1 MRRIGIIIVAFGLLA
16 AACGS
21 ATDGAREAPSLS
33 ESTPAGDDTNVD
45 TGTAIGGGDDVK
57 DDPGVQDPGALE
69 PADDVTPLDPGTA
82 DPARPRPEPEDDPAP
97 APESATLP
105 SDDDPLVAAAR
116 ADLSTV
122 AGVDPD
128 DIELISVEPV
138 TWRNGALGCPQE
150 GFSYT
155 QALVPGHRIVLRAG
169 ATDYHYHNAGTEKPF
184 LCENPIGEPLPP
196 ENGGDA

>member
-45 TGTAIGGGDDVK
+45 TGTAIGGGDDV
-57 DDPGVQDPGALE
+57 
-69 PADDVTPLDPGTA
+69 TPLDPGTA
-82 DPARPRPEPEDDPAP
+82 DSARPRPEPQDDPAP

-150 GFSYT
+150 GYSYT